1 MTSVLLVDTIKNSLD
16 SADTVAFTGGIK
28 SAGSVVAVHQF
39 TAAEQT
45 ITSATNV
52 INSTFTPKFDNSK
65 YFVTFTIPNLTL
77 TAGNYFQADAYIG
90 TDTTYSN
97 NTKVIY
103 TRTSGQGTG
112 ASNTQTL
119 CASDYGSYTATSSST
134 HTVTLR
140 CTPESSTAVA
150 RHSATV
156 KMQVMEIA
164 Q

>member
-1 MTSVLLVDTIKNSLD
+1 MASILNVDVIKDRNNGND
-16 SADTVAFTGGIK
+16 VKIPGH
-28 SAGSVVAVHQF
+28 VVAVHQF
-39 TAAEQT
+39 TASEQT
-45 ITSATNV
+45 VSSAANV
-52 INSTFTPKFDNSK
+52 INSTFTPKFDDSK

-77 TAGNYFQADAYIG
+77 TEGNYFQADVYIG
-90 TDTTYSN
+90 TDSTYSN

-103 TRTSGQGTG
+103 ARTSGQGTA
-112 ASNTQTL
+112 ASNTQTF
-119 CASDYGSYTATSSST
+119 CASDYGSYTASSSST

>member
-1 MTSVLLVDTIKNSLD
+1 MSKLYVDKIQGKTTSNVKIS
-16 SADTVAFTGGIK
+16 GH
-28 SAGSVVAVHQF
+28 VVAVHQF
-39 TAAEQT
+39 TASEQT
-45 ITSATNV
+45 ITSATNI
-52 INSTFTPKFDNSK
+52 INATFTPKFDDSK
-65 YFVTFTIPNLTL
+65 YFVTFTIPNLTM
-77 TAGNYFQADAYIG
+77 TEGNYFQADVYIG
-90 TDTTYSN
+90 TDSTYSN

-112 ASNTQTL
+112 SSNTQTL

-156 KMQVMEIA
+156 KMQVMEVA